1 VQHGLAALL
10 RPTWKSFVGVWAGA
24 LVIAPGDTFRRSYEL
39 KLSTKSKINAKATL
53 RVSTIGKSGCGCMP

>member
-10 RPTWKSFVGVWAGA
+10 RPTWKSFVGVWAVA